1 MSHFAKIIDGTV
13 VDVIGAEQD
22 YIDYL
27 YENNP
32 NGYQWVRTQNLN
44 ILGCTYNVSEGTF
57 HFPATVSDPVVEL
70 EPVIDIVAEQPVSL
84 SEPVRMAQKS
94 PIKKIKI
101 VKSDFVKVKLAAPA
115 PAPAAVKKKITSIT
129 VKNTPPKK

>member
-44 ILGCTYNVSEGTF
+44 ILGCTYDAADGKF
-57 HFPATVSDPVVEL
+57 HFPATDPVVEPEL
-70 EPVIDIVAEQPVSL
+70 VVNAEVEPAVSP
-84 SEPVRMAQKS
+84 EPVRMAQKS
-94 PIKKIKI
+94 PVKKIKI
-101 VKSDFVKVKLAAPA
+101 VKSDFVKVKLASPA
-115 PAPAAVKKKITSIT
+115 PEAVKKKITSIT
-129 VKNTPPKK
+129 VKNAPPKK